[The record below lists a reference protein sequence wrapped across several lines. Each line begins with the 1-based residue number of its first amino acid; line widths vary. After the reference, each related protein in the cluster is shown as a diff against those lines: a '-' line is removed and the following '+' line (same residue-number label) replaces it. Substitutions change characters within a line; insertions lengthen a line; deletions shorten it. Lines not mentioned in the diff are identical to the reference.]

1 MIIVKKNKV
10 TMKKIDKRGRDADL
24 TKYFDSV
31 EVEVTNFEVYHELR
45 SELREVYGHECVSQ
59 WNSKTKKK
67 TYG

>member
-31 EVEVTNFEVYHELR
+31 EVEVTNFEDYHELR
-45 SELREVYGHECVSQ
+45 SELREVWTRMCFSMEF
-59 WNSKTKKK
+59 
-67 TYG
+67 

>member
-31 EVEVTNFEVYHELR
+31 EVEVTNFEDYFELR
-45 SELREVYGHECVSQ
+45 SELRKLYVR
-59 WNSKTKKK
+59 
-67 TYG
+67 